1 MSPGPL
7 HSPGSSSDSNGGDAE
22 GPGPPPAPVSNQL
35 PWQPFPLSIE
45 RQHCQS
51 LVLPPPRLLGLPDP
65 WAPGTPGLL
74 ALATPML
81 PSALLSYR

>member
-22 GPGPPPAPVSNQL
+22 GPGPPAPVSNL
-35 PWQPFPLSIE
+35 LRHLSWSLWGITAS
-45 RQHCQS
+45 QS
-51 LVLPPPRLLGLPDP
+51 PVLPCLGPRPSDT
-65 WAPGTPGLL
+65 WAL

-81 PSALLSYR
+81 PSALLSPR